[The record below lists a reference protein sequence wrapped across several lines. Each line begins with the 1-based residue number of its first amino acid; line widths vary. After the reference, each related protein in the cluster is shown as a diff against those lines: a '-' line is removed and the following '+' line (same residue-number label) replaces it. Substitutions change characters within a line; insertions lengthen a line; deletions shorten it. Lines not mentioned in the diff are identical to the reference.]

1 MAKQTFEILI
11 AGTDYSNYITY
22 PVSITNKN
30 LDESLNLVEL
40 TLSRMTL
47 AQPFKP
53 NRKVELRVFEDGVL
67 HSTYFLLL
75 LNDVVEKIGVTNY
88 YQHKLSLIEYTH
100 ILEQTI
106 LPDMTI
112 TRIEGTYEPTLLNVV
127 SKILRVANLAHI
139 NVEIDAA
146 LEAKSPE

>member
-11 AGTDYSNYITY
+11 SGIDYSDYIIY

-40 TLSRMTL
+40 TLGRMTL
-47 AQPFKP
+47 AEPFKP
-53 NRKVELRVFEDGVL
+53 NRQVELRVFEDNVL

-75 LNDVVEKIGVTNY
+75 LNDVVEKLGVTEY
-88 YQHKLSLIEYTH
+88 YKHQLSLIEYTY
-100 ILEQTI
+100 ILEQTV

-112 TRIEGTYEPTLLNVV
+112 TRIDGTYEPTL
-127 SKILRVANLAHI
+127 
-139 NVEIDAA
+139 
-146 LEAKSPE
+146 